1 MIMYSFGRYLTQTVH
16 DHEPCPKCLNLKF
29 GHCGYN
35 GSISGQDGSRGGEH
49 HGPFGITGFETGQ
62 AGRARYGAG
71 LVGTFAAGRRRAG
84 LMSGASRM
92 PNMSRSAVSA
102 ASSPQRP
109 CTPGTG
115 GVAEEHR

>member
-1 MIMYSFGRYLTQTVH
+1 MIMYSFGRYLTKTVH

-29 GHCGYN
+29 GYNGYN
-35 GSISGQDGSRGGEH
+35 GSISGQERSRARAPRPVRNKKGLK
-49 HGPFGITGFETGQ
+49 TGQ
-62 AGRARYGAG
+62 AGQARYGPG

-92 PNMSRSAVSA
+92 PNMSCSAVSA

-109 CTPGTG
+109 WTPGTG